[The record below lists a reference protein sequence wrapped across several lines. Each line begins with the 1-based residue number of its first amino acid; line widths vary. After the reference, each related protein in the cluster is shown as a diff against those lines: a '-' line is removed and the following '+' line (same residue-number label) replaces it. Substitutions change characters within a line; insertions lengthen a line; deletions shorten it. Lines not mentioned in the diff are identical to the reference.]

1 MAIPVTPPSSDRTS
15 PPTDRSTPQSPELGA
30 PGVRF
35 SYDEAFSRNIGWI
48 TEWEQQSLRRKRIA
62 IAGMGGVG
70 GVHLLTLA
78 RLGIGAFSIADFDRF
93 AIANFN
99 RQIGATMST
108 IDRPK
113 IDVMAA
119 MARDINPEID
129 IRKFPAGIDEANI
142 DAFLEGVD
150 MFVDGFDFFVLG
162 IRAKVFARCAE
173 LGIPAITAAPL
184 GMGTAFLT
192 FLPGGMTFEQYF
204 RLEGLSQ
211 QQQYVNFFMG
221 LVPANLQAAYL
232 MDPTRLDLSG
242 KRGPSSATACQLCS
256 GVTGIEV
263 MKVLLGRGPVKAAP
277 YYHHFDGYRGKWV
290 VGKLANGNAGWLQR
304 LKLKAAYKGFA
315 ALSLNAFQPPA
326 RDSGPEIEQI
336 LDLARWAPSGDNTQ
350 PWRFEIAGDD
360 RVTVHVH
367 DHGADDVYDYDN
379 GRPTLLSAGMLVE
392 NLRIAASAHGRMLRW
407 RHAGSAGHHH
417 RIEVEM
423 PKAPGAT
430 PDPLLPFVHIRSVD
444 RRPYRTTP
452 LSAAQKRRLTAAL
465 GDELE
470 ILWHETEAEK
480 RHAAHINGLATDI
493 RLRIPEAFKV
503 HQRIIDWER
512 KRSPDRIPAEAVGLD
527 AMMLKGMRWG
537 LKSWRRTALMNS
549 LPGGTYMARQQMDYR
564 PGHAAAAHFT
574 ILGRQAIPDGPERAE
589 RLLRTGQAIQRFW
602 LTVTELGLAMQPAM
616 APVIFGFYGRR
627 DVAFTRDE
635 KIRVQARELAR
646 VVAGTVPG
654 DPERL
659 AFRGRIGIP
668 VSRKIGP
675 RSVRKPLEE
684 LLAPPRG

>member
-1 MAIPVTPPSSDRTS
+1 LGVPDADPP
-15 PPTDRSTPQSPELGA
+15 A
-30 PGVRF
+30 PAAPAARF

-48 TEWEQQSLRRKRIA
+48 TEWEQQSLRRKRVA

-119 MARDINPEID
+119 MARDINPELD
-129 IRKFPAGIDEANI
+129 IRKFPKGIDESNI
-142 DAFLEGVD
+142 DAFLDGVD
-150 MFVDGFDFFVLG
+150 LFVDGFDFFVLD
-162 IRAKVFARCAE
+162 IRAQVFARCAE

-184 GMGTAFLT
+184 GMGTAFLI
-192 FLPGGMTFEQYF
+192 FMPGAMTFEQYF
-204 RLEGLSQ
+204 RLEGLSKE
-211 QQQYVNFFMG
+211 QQYANFFMG
-221 LVPANLQAAYL
+221 LVPAGLQRPYL
-232 MDPTRLDLSG
+232 MDPTRLDLAG

-256 GVTGIEV
+256 GVTGIEAV
-263 MKVLLGRGPVKAAP
+263 KILLGRGPVRAAP
-277 YYHHFDGYRGKWV
+277 YYHQFDGYRGKWV

-315 ALSLNAFQPPA
+315 ALSRTSWQPPS

-350 PWRFEIAGDD
+350 PWRFEITGED
-360 RVTVHVH
+360 RVTVHVR
-367 DHGADDVYDYDN
+367 DHAADDVYDYDG
-379 GRPTLLSAGMLVE
+379 GRPTLLSAGMLLE
-392 NLRIAASAHGRMLRW
+392 SMRIAASGHGRLLW
-407 RHAGSAGHHH
+407 WQHAGSDGHDH

-423 PKAPGAT
+423 AKAPGVAA
-430 PDPLLPFVHIRSVD
+430 DPLLPFVHLRSVD
-444 RRPYRTTP
+444 RKPYRTTP
-452 LSAAQKRRLTAAL
+452 LTPEQKQRLAAVL

-470 ILWHETEAEK
+470 IIWHETDAER

-527 AMMLKGMRWG
+527 AMTLKGMRWG
-537 LKSWRRTALMNS
+537 LKSWRRTVLMNS
-549 LPGGTYMARQQMDYR
+549 LPGGTFMARQQMDYR
-564 PGHAAAAHFT
+564 PGHASAAHFT
-574 ILGRQAIPDGPERAE
+574 ILGKQAIVDGPDRAE
-589 RLLRTGQAIQRFW
+589 RLLKAGQAIQRFW
-602 LTVTELGLAMQPAM
+602 LTATELGLAMQPAM

-627 DVAFTRDE
+627 DVAFTADP
-635 KIRVQARELAR
+635 KIRAQARTLAG
-646 VVAGTVPG
+646 VLAGTVPG

-659 AFRGRIGIP
+659 VFRGRIGTP
-668 VSRKIGP
+668 ASRRVGP

-684 LLAPPRG
+684 LTTLPR